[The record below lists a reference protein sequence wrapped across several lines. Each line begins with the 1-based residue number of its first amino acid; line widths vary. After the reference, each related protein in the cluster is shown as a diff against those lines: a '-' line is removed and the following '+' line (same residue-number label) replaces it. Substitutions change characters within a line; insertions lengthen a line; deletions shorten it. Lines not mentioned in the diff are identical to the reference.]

1 MTIELSK
8 SHFVFLRF
16 ESRTVK
22 VTAPIRH
29 RYILNEVRENVE
41 MGLYSIDTALSI
53 LSGITSN
60 TEEQASDYDRRR
72 ELKQAIRATH
82 RGTMGDPMRPTTR

>member
-1 MTIELSK
+1 MNIELSK
-8 SHFVFLRF
+8 SCFVYLRS

-29 RYILNEVRENVE
+29 RNFIEEVRDNVD
-41 MGLYSIDTALSI
+41 MGLYRIDTALSI

-60 TEEQASDYDRRR
+60 TE
-72 ELKQAIRATH
+72 KQ
-82 RGTMGDPMRPTTR
+82 